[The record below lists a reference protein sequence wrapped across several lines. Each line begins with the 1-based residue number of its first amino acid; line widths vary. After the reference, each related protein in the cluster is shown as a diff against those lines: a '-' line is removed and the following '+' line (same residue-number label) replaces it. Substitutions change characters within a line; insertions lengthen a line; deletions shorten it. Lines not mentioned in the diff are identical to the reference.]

1 MKRLPDGRLGDVK
14 MKRNTKKDTL
24 PAFKVRQVSQ
34 AEFPSHYGSFT
45 IHGFE
50 DAETREPFVVLS
62 CGDLAAAAEESPLL
76 RIHSQCLTG
85 DVLGSRRCDCGYQLQ
100 ESLRRIQAAGRGL
113 LIYQLQE
120 GRGIGIL
127 NKLKAYELQDRGLDT
142 VEANEELGFEADLR
156 QYGACAEIL
165 RVLGV
170 GRVRLL
176 SNNPGKVES
185 LERNGIR
192 VEARIPLEMPPDGRS
207 RKYLRTKKEKLGHL
221 LDI

>member
-1 MKRLPDGRLGDVK
+1 
-14 MKRNTKKDTL
+14 MKRNDKKKTS
-24 PAFKVRQVSQ
+24 PTYKVRRVSQ
-34 AEFPSHYGSFT
+34 ADFPSHYGQFT

-50 DAETREPFVVLS
+50 HAETGEPFVVLS
-62 CGDLAAAAEESPLL
+62 CGDLAAEAEAAPLL

-142 VEANEELGFEADLR
+142 VEANVELGFEADLR
-156 QYGACAEIL
+156 QYGDCAEIL
-165 RVLGV
+165 RFLGV

-185 LERNGIR
+185 LEQNGIR

-221 LDI
+221 LDL

>member
-1 MKRLPDGRLGDVK
+1 
-14 MKRNTKKDTL
+14 MKRNQRKETS
-24 PAFKVRQVSQ
+24 PACKVRRVSQ
-34 AEFPSHYGSFT
+34 AEFPSHYGVFT

-50 DAETREPFVVLS
+50 HTETGEPFVVLS
-62 CGDLAAAAEESPLL
+62 CGDLAGDAETAPLL

-100 ESLRRIQAAGRGL
+100 ESLRRIQKAGCGL

-156 QYGACAEIL
+156 EYGDCAEIL
-165 RVLGV
+165 RFLGV

-185 LERNGIR
+185 LEQSGIR

-207 RKYLRTKKEKLGHL
+207 RKYLQTKKDKLGHL

>member
-1 MKRLPDGRLGDVK
+1 MKR
-14 MKRNTKKDTL
+14 TKQKEASSTYS
-24 PAFKVRQVSQ
+24 VRQVSR
-34 AEFPSHYGSFT
+34 AEFPSHFGGFT

-50 DAETREPFVVLS
+50 HVETGEPFVVLS
-62 CGDLAAAAEESPLL
+62 CGDLAAKTEEAPLL

-85 DVLGSRRCDCGYQLQ
+85 DVLGSRRCDCGFQLQ
-100 ESLRRIQAAGRGL
+100 ESLRRIQQAGRGL

-156 QYGACAEIL
+156 QYGDCAEIL
-165 RVLGV
+165 RFLGV
-170 GRVRLL
+170 QRVRLL

-185 LERNGIR
+185 LEQNGIR
-192 VEARIPLEMPPDGRS
+192 VEARLPLEMPPDGRS
-207 RKYLRTKKEKLGHL
+207 RKYLQTKKDKLGHL